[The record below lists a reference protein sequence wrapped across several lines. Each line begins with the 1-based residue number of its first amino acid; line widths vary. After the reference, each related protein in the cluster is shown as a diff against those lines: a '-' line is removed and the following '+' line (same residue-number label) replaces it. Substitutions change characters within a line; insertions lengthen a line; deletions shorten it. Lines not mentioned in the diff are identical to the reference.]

1 MAGQIVLEYE
11 HPHLSTYINDNTAVT
26 TSATSASEGVKFI
39 NVFISKKGRDGV
51 FLKFKDEES
60 FIEEYGTPN
69 FYQHGQPIY
78 NAYAALKTR
87 QAECYCMRVMPE
99 DAAYGNI
106 VFAVQYKVD
115 RETNPEQPKLILRHI
130 AKSYDSFVD
139 KTDLESLVDRLAND
153 EPDSAGFVTLPLMG
167 FHSIGRGEYG
177 NGFRVR
183 LASVVTKNKNQ
194 VYKTYKL
201 EVFETENGL
210 ERKEQFE
217 ASLYD
222 GAVVENSSIFYE
234 DVVNDETSGSS
245 KINMYVNPYTIEEL
259 YDIYLAE
266 INPENPVTIEQ
277 FDILYGTTS
286 NKTAIEGIEIDTA
299 FEEFIALDRVEGVSL
314 NGGTDGAIT
323 LSTDRESVRKVG
335 YALARNTRSVERSEA
350 ISALYVKAFKGE
362 IDKSIISK
370 RRTPARFI
378 LDAGYSSEVKRQI
391 INLGLSRYDAFI
403 QLDAGIL
410 NNVTEALDWGQ
421 TMAVEAEDRIISK
434 NFQHFKIKDPFTGKK
449 IPVTVTYM
457 LAATLPKHI
466 MTNGDHIPLVGEKYA
481 KLTGIVKNSLCP
493 FIDADELDIKEQ
505 LYDLRLNYFE
515 CLQENTFVRGTQQ
528 TSQEADTDLSEEHNM
543 YVLLDMK
550 RIVENRVS
558 SNLYDFAEA
567 EDRVRFKQDCEDD
580 LATFKHKVREFT
592 VEFSMSEYE
601 ESRGILHCYLSI
613 VYKSIAKRGIIEIDI
628 NKRS

>member
-11 HPHLSTYINDNTAVT
+11 HPHLSTYINDNTA
-26 TSATSASEGVKFI
+26 TSISTAAASEGVKFI

-51 FLKFKDEES
+51 FLKFKDEAS

-78 NAYAALKTR
+78 NAYASLKTR

-99 DAAYGNI
+99 DAAYGNV
-106 VFAVQYKVD
+106 VFSIKYKID
-115 RETNPEQPKLILRHI
+115 TETNPEQPKLVLRHV
-130 AKSYDSFVD
+130 AQTYDSFVD
-139 KTDLESLVDRLAND
+139 KTDIESLVDNAAEE
-153 EPDSAGFVTLPLMG
+153 EPDEHGFVTLPLMG
-167 FHSIGRGEYG
+167 FHSLGRGEYG

-183 LASVVTKNKNQ
+183 LASVTTKNKNQ

-234 DVVNDETSGSS
+234 DVVNDETTGSA

-259 YDIYLAE
+259 YELYCTE

-277 FDILYGTTS
+277 FDILYGRTS
-286 NKTAIEGIEIDTA
+286 NGTAIAGLEIDTA
-299 FEEFIALDRVEGVSL
+299 FEEFIALDRIEGVSL
-314 NGGTDGAIT
+314 AGGTDGALSLDVDT
-323 LSTDRESVRKVG
+323 LDVKRVG
-335 YALARNTRSVERSEA
+335 YSAAKASKAELRNDA
-350 ISALYVKAFKGE
+350 ISNLYVKAFKGE

-378 LDAGYSSEVKRQI
+378 LDAGYSSDVKKQI
-391 INLGLSRYDAFI
+391 INLALNRYDAFVH
-403 QLDAGIL
+403 LDAGIL
-410 NNVTEALDWGQ
+410 NNVSEALDWGQ
-421 TMAVEAEDRIISK
+421 TMESEASDRIISK

-457 LAATLPKHI
+457 LAGTLPKHI
-466 MTNGDHIPLVGEKYA
+466 LNNGDHIPLVGEENA

-493 FIDADELDIKEQ
+493 FVDADELDIKEQ
-505 LYDLRLNYFE
+505 FYDLRMNYFE

-528 TSQEADTDLSEEHNM
+528 TSQEAETDLSEEHNV

-550 RIVENRVS
+550 RIVENKVS
-558 SNLYDFAEA
+558 SMLYDFAEA
-567 EDRVRFKQDCEDD
+567 EDRVRFKQDCDD
-580 LATFKHKVREFT
+580 ALSTFSHKVREFT
-592 VEFSMSEYE
+592 IEFAMSEYE
-601 ESRGILHCYLSI
+601 ETRGILHCYLA
-613 VYKSIAKRGIIEIDI
+613 VVFKSIAKRGIIEIDI